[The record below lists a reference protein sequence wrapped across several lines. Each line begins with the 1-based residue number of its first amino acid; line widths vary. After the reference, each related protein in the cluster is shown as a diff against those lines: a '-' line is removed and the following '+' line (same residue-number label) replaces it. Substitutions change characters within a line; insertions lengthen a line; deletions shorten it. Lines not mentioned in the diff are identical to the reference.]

1 MLSTGSL
8 VLINLTL
15 STLLT
20 GLIWTVQLVHYPG
33 FLGVGADGFLAYQQN
48 HMRNISYLVIPLM
61 LAELAMAGILQYY
74 HQDLPP
80 RSVYLTTGLVL
91 FIWGVTFFV
100 SSPLHG
106 RLVTYGYDPVIIQRL
121 VVTNWLRTIAWSVRT
136 GVLLYLA
143 IQLLDG

>member
-20 GLIWTVQLVHYPG
+20 GLIWTIQLVHYPG
-33 FLGVGADGFLAYQQN
+33 FLGVGTDGFLAYQQN

-61 LAELAMAGILQYY
+61 LAELVMAGLLQYY
-74 HQDLPP
+74 HRGLPP
-80 RSVYLTTGLVL
+80 WSIYLSTGLVV
-91 FIWGVTFFV
+91 FVWATTFFV

-106 RLVTYGYDPVIIQRL
+106 KLVTYGYDSNIIQQL
-121 VVTNWLRTIAWSVRT
+121 VVTNWLRTVAWSFRT
-136 GVLLYLA
+136 GILFFLIV
-143 IQLLDG
+143 QLLKN